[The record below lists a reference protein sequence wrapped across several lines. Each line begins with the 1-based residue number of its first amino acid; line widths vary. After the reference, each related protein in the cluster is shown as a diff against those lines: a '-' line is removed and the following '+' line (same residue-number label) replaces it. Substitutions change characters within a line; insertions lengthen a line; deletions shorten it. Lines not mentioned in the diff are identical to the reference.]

1 MRTPFFGFLFGLL
14 FAACLSIE
22 QASAQSIDTQAEQA
36 ILIDKTTGT
45 VLFEKNADDRMPTS
59 SMSKV
64 MTMYMLFEALDDG
77 RVTLDDHFTV
87 SERAWRKG
95 GSKMFV
101 EVGEQVRVQD
111 LVRGI
116 IVQSGN
122 DASIV
127 VAEALAG
134 TEEEFARRMT
144 ERAHELGLDGTNL
157 TNSTGWPDPNHYS
170 TARDLAHLAAAL
182 IDDFPN
188 YYNYY
193 SETEFTYADIRQ
205 SNRNPLL
212 YRSIG
217 ADGLKTGHT
226 SEAGYGLMASA
237 ERNGRRLI
245 LVVNGLESTSARSE
259 ESERLIEWGF
269 REFETELLF
278 EANEPIDEAWVWQG
292 DPSMVPL
299 VVSED
304 LYLTRR
310 HGSDQDMELA
320 VRVEEPLPAP
330 ISAGSHIADLV
341 ITMPGVPNRVVPL
354 TAATDV
360 DRRGFF
366 GRIAS
371 STGYF
376 VMSLVR

>member
-1 MRTPFFGFLFGLL
+1 MRALSSVFGILIVVLAVAGP
-14 FAACLSIE
+14 
-22 QASAQSIDTQAEQA
+22 ASAQVIETQARQA

-45 VLFEKNADDRMPTS
+45 VLFEKNADERMPTS

-64 MTMYMLFEALDDG
+64 MMMYMLFEALGDG
-77 RVTLDDHFTV
+77 RLALEDRLTV

-101 EVGEQVRVQD
+101 EVGEQVRVED
-111 LVRGI
+111 LIRGI

-134 TEEEFARRMT
+134 SEEEFGRRMT
-144 ERAHELGLDGTNL
+144 ERARELGLESTNL
-157 TNSTGWPDPNHYS
+157 VNATGWPDPDHYS
-170 TARDLAHLAAAL
+170 TARDLARLAEAL
-182 IDDFPN
+182 IDDYPEFYD
-188 YYNYY
+188 YYA
-193 SETEFTYADIRQ
+193 ETEFTYADIRQ

-212 YRSIG
+212 YRNLG

-226 SEAGYGLMASA
+226 SDAGYGLMASA

-245 LVVNGLESTSARSE
+245 LVINGLESASARAE
-259 ESERLIEWGF
+259 EGERLIEWGF

-278 EANEPIDEAWVWQG
+278 DANEPVDEAWVWQG
-292 DPSMVPL
+292 DPASVPL
-299 VVSED
+299 VVGED

-310 HGSDQDMELA
+310 RGAESEMA
-320 VRVEEPLPAP
+320 MSVRIEEPVPAP
-330 ISAGSHIADLV
+330 LTAGAHVADLV
-341 ITMPGVPNRVVPL
+341 ISMSGVPDRIVPL
-354 TAATDV
+354 VTGAEV
-360 DRRGFF
+360 GQRGFF

-371 STGYF
+371 STSYF
-376 VMSLVR
+376 VMSLVQ

>member
-1 MRTPFFGFLFGLL
+1 MRNCTFGFLFGVL
-14 FAACLSIE
+14 FSAFVAMG
-22 QASAQSIDTQAEQA
+22 QASAQSIETQAEQA

-45 VLFEKNADDRMPTS
+45 VLFEKNADQRMPTS

-64 MTMYMLFEALDDG
+64 MTMYMLFEALEDG
-77 RVTLDDHFTV
+77 RVAMDDQFTV

-144 ERAHELGLDGTNL
+144 ERARELGLDSTNL
-157 TNSTGWPDPNHYS
+157 TNATGWPDPDHYS
-170 TARDLAHLAAAL
+170 TARDLARLAEAL
-182 IDDFPN
+182 IDDFPDFYD
-188 YYNYY
+188 YYA
-193 SETEFTYADIRQ
+193 ETEFTYADIRQ

-212 YRSIG
+212 YRNIG

-245 LVVNGLESTSARSE
+245 LVVNGLESAAARSE

-278 EANEPIDEAWVWQG
+278 DADDPVDEAWVWQG
-292 DPSMVPL
+292 DPDRVPL
-299 VVSED
+299 VVRDD

-310 HGSDQDMELA
+310 RGTDQDMALT

-330 ISAGSHIADLV
+330 IPAGEHVAELV
-341 ITMPGVPNRVVPL
+341 ITMPGVPDRIVPL
-354 TAATDV
+354 TAGIDV
-360 DRRGFF
+360 EQRGFF

-371 STGYF
+371 STSYF

>member
-1 MRTPFFGFLFGLL
+1 MRDSIFRFLFGLL
-14 FAACLSIE
+14 FAAFAVIG
-22 QASAQSIDTQAEQA
+22 QASAQSIETQAEQA
-36 ILIDKTTGT
+36 ILIDRTTGT
-45 VLFEKNADDRMPTS
+45 VLFEKNADERMPTS

-64 MTMYMLFEALDDG
+64 MTMYMLFEALEDG
-77 RVTLDDHFTV
+77 RVTMDDRFTV

-101 EVGEQVRVQD
+101 EVGEQVSVQD

-144 ERAHELGLDGTNL
+144 ERARELGLDSTNL
-157 TNSTGWPDPNHYS
+157 MNATGWPDPDHYS
-170 TARDLAHLAAAL
+170 TARDLARLAEAL
-182 IDDFPN
+182 IDDFPD
-188 YYNYY
+188 YYDYY
-193 SETEFTYADIRQ
+193 AETEFTYADIRQ

-212 YRSIG
+212 YRNIG

-245 LVVNGLESTSARSE
+245 LVVNGLESASARSE

-278 EANEPIDEAWVWQG
+278 DADDPVDEAWVWQG
-292 DPSMVPL
+292 DPGMVPL
-299 VVSED
+299 VVRDD
-304 LYLTRR
+304 LYLTRQR
-310 HGSDQDMELA
+310 GTDQEMEMT

-330 ISAGSHIADLV
+330 IPAGEQIAELV
-341 ITMPGVPNRVVPL
+341 ITMPGVPDRIVPL
-354 TAATDV
+354 TAGTEIE
-360 DRRGFF
+360 RRGFF

-371 STGYF
+371 STSYF